1 MDTRKKLSLTAAG
14 VIFLLCA
21 VLLARHFLA
30 SDARVAQPRP
40 GQQNWGETIPLA
52 KNDPFI
58 EHMVREFRKY
68 YGETISEKSTQA
80 GIISLRNFIMGT
92 RPADGRS
99 VFYTILKKAFPAY
112 ADEIMDTL
120 ARLDEYNRWLADSR
134 DALLKMTESER
145 TAAMRKK
152 RHELFGDDAEGIWS
166 GDMLATEARK
176 AQMQDTLSALNETDG
191 MGIGEKLQVYEGALR
206 AAYKDSPEAF
216 ILQQPELLSK
226 VFFSIESVQDEL
238 KKMNPEA
245 RQQAIDSIRRQM
257 GSTDEQIERMAA
269 RDADNE
275 RRWQVGYQYMEK
287 RDELAKRYQ
296 GAELEEKLGELREQS
311 FGNEANTIEREEKDD
326 FFRFQRPRI
335 YGRN

>member
-14 VIFLLCA
+14 ILSLVCV
-21 VLLARHFLA
+21 VLISRHFLA
-30 SDARVAQPRP
+30 GAQVVPPRP
-40 GQQNWGETIPLA
+40 GQQDWGKTIPLA
-52 KNDPFI
+52 ENDPFI
-58 EHMVREFRKY
+58 DHMVREFRKY
-68 YGETISEKSTQA
+68 YGETISEKATQA
-80 GIISLRNFIMGT
+80 GIIGLRDFVMGT
-92 RPADGRS
+92 RPANGRS

-120 ARLDEYNRWLADSR
+120 ARLDEYNRWLADNK
-134 DALLKMTESER
+134 DLLLGMAESGR
-145 TAAMRKK
+145 SAAMEKK
-152 RHELFGDDAEGIWS
+152 RRELFGDDADRIWS

-191 MGIGEKLQVYEGALR
+191 MGIEEKFQVYEGALR
-206 AAYKDSPEAF
+206 ATYKDSPEAF
-216 ILQQPELLSK
+216 VLQQPELLSK
-226 VFFSIESVQDEL
+226 VFFSVESVQDEL
-238 KKMNPEA
+238 KKMSPEA

-257 GSTDEQIERMAA
+257 GSTDEQVERMAA

-287 RDELAKRYQ
+287 RDELVKRYQ
-296 GAELEEKLGELREQS
+296 GAQLEEKLGELREQS
-311 FGNEANTIEREEKDD
+311 FGSEANTIEREEKDS